1 MGCKEVLKILDEAAT
16 KLVKKAETLDIEDSL
31 DYIMAS
37 TMIMNQ
43 YTILSLKEDKLK
55 EKRDNSK

>member
-31 DYIMAS
+31 DYMMAS
-37 TMIMNQ
+37 SLIMNE
-43 YTILSLKEDKLK
+43 YVILSLKMGKVKENEANLK
-55 EKRDNSK
+55 